1 MRKFLATLMGA
12 ASLAWAAPAVAQDAA
27 EDEAALAM
35 MAELFEVEPLT
46 AEQQARLPAAEAIVG
61 KILPPGTMGEVMGA
75 MFDRILDPLMAL
87 ATQPSEA
94 AAASQLGVEPDL
106 LELDAEQSAEVLA
119 LLDPA
124 WSERQERTMGVTQ
137 AAIGRMMTAMEPAMR
152 TAMAELYAVNFDERE
167 LADIDAF
174 FSTETGAA
182 YARKS
187 YAMASDP
194 RLMGAMMQSMPQLMG
209 SFAEME
215 ADLAAAVAD
224 LPPPRG
230 YADLGQQDRAR
241 LAALTGL
248 GPEEIEAG
256 MARAAAETDGA
267 DDGEWD

>member
-1 MRKFLATLMGA
+1 MRKVMAIVGA
-12 ASLAWAAPAVAQDAA
+12 ALLACAGPATAQEVS
-27 EDEAALAM
+27 EDEAALASIVN
-35 MAELFEVEPLT
+35 LFEVEPLT
-46 AEQQARLPAAEAIVG
+46 AEQQVRLPAAQAVVG
-61 KILPPGTMGEVMGA
+61 KILPPGTLQEVMGS
-75 MFDRILDPLMAL
+75 MFDRILGPIMSL
-87 ATQPSEA
+87 AAQPSEA
-94 AAASQLGVEPDL
+94 AAAGQLGVEADV

-124 WSERQERTMGVTQ
+124 WQERQQRTMAATQ
-137 AAIGRMMTAMEPAMR
+137 DAIGRMMTAMEPVMR

-194 RLMGAMMQSMPQLMG
+194 RLMGAMMRSMPQTMG
-209 SFAEME
+209 SFADME

-230 YADLGQQDRAR
+230 YADLGEADRAR
-241 LAALTGL
+241 LGELTGL
-248 GPEEIEAG
+248 GLAEIEAG
-256 MARAAAETDGA
+256 MARAAEANGAEA
-267 DDGEWD
+267 DEWD